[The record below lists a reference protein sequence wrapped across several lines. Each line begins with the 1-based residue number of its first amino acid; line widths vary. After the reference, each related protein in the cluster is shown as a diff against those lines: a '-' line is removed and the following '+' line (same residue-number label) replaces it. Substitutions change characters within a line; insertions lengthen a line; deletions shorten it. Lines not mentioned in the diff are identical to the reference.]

1 MRWWLR
7 KQWLRLKL
15 YAAENYQNEAE
26 SLIIWYAV
34 AFAAGAAFYFALP
47 LELSAWVI
55 VGYLEAVLLLLW
67 LTRRRDGQFKL
78 LTYAAVFLLGLS
90 MAKADAMYRAR
101 NLEHDLSEISYL
113 RGRVKDM
120 DYNSNNRP
128 RLM

>member
-34 AFAAGAAFYFALP
+34 AFASGAAFYFALP

-67 LTRRRDGQFKL
+67 LTRRRAVQAPDVCRGIFARAEHGQ
-78 LTYAAVFLLGLS
+78 
-90 MAKADAMYRAR
+90 
-101 NLEHDLSEISYL
+101 
-113 RGRVKDM
+113 GRCDV
-120 DYNSNNRP
+120 P
-128 RLM
+128 CPQFGI